1 MTKKGKRPVKV
12 TMAEEKKTLKI
23 DPNKIKVRDTRGILL
38 SGCGYH
44 RDKKKHQAKY
54 ICRRKGRVDPG
65 L

>member
-1 MTKKGKRPVKV
+1 MSKKSKRPVPV
-12 TMAEEKKTLKI
+12 NMDEEKKPLKI

-44 RDKKKHQAKY
+44 RDKKKHQNKY
-54 ICRRKGRVDPG
+54 VCRRKGRVDPG